1 MIAESQEMASCMHQ
15 LLFGIAL
22 LSMTVVL
29 ILSTLKYAK
38 PGFEF
43 WPPPHPT
50 SWQSR
55 AFRTL
60 FRIFFAGL
68 IALSIVAFD
77 PSQPLWRYLVGA
89 LLLLVGF
96 GFALRWTN
104 FLGWGNA
111 FGNSDGLK
119 TEGVYRFSRNPIY
132 MITLI
137 GMVGWALLI
146 NSWMVTTLLGLW
158 ACLYIAAPLLEEPW
172 MKQHYGDAF
181 VDYMSRAPRY
191 GSLRQIA
198 EHLLAILEL
207 KIPPLV
213 IIIVSA
219 AVMYACAVTI
229 PHDTFMPSE
238 LRIALASVAGIVA
251 AAVVVTA
258 LAAFR
263 RHQTTMNP
271 LNPDSTTALVTT
283 GIYAYSKNPMYLSML
298 IALMGWGF
306 FLGQLS
312 VAVGLVLYVVVI
324 TRLQI
329 APEERILRCK
339 FGDTY
344 SNYLNTSHRWFGL
357 RRATADVDEHESK
370 RLHRS

>member
-1 MIAESQEMASCMHQ
+1 MHQ

-22 LSMTVVL
+22 LSMTLVL

-43 WPPPHPT
+43 WPPPHPA

-55 AFRTL
+55 VFRTL
-60 FRIFFAGL
+60 FRVFFVAL

-77 PSQPLWRYLVGA
+77 SSQPLWRYLVGA
-89 LLLLVGF
+89 LLLLIGF

-111 FGNSDGLK
+111 FGESDGLK

-146 NSWMVTTLLGLW
+146 NSWMVTALLGLW

-181 VDYMSRAPRY
+181 VAYMSRVPRY

-207 KIPPLV
+207 KIPPLAIV
-213 IIIVSA
+213 IISA
-219 AVMYACAVTI
+219 AVMYTCAVTS
-229 PHDTFMPSE
+229 PHDAFISSE
-238 LRIALASVAGIVA
+238 LRVALAVVAAIIA
-251 AAVVVTA
+251 AAVALTA
-258 LAAFR
+258 LATFR

-271 LNPDSTTALVTT
+271 LNPDNTTALVTT
-283 GIYAYSKNPMYLSML
+283 GIYAYTRNPMYLSML
-298 IALMGWGF
+298 VALLGWGF

-312 VAVGLVLYVVVI
+312 VAVGLVFYVAAI

-339 FGDTY
+339 FGDSY
-344 SNYLNTSHRWFGL
+344 SSYLNSSHRWFGF
-357 RRATADVDEHESK
+357 R
-370 RLHRS
+370 

>member
-1 MIAESQEMASCMHQ
+1 MCIRDS
-15 LLFGIAL
+15 
-22 LSMTVVL
+22 
-29 ILSTLKYAK
+29 
-38 PGFEF
+38 
-43 WPPPHPT
+43 PT

-55 AFRTL
+55 VFRTL
-60 FRIFFAGL
+60 FRVFFVAL

-77 PSQPLWRYLVGA
+77 PSQPLWRYLVGVF
-89 LLLLVGF
+89 LLLVGF

-111 FGNSDGLK
+111 FGDSDRMK

-172 MKQHYGDAF
+172 MKQHYGDEF
-181 VDYMSRAPRY
+181 VAYMSRAPRY
-191 GSLRQIA
+191 GSLPQIA
-198 EHLLAILEL
+198 KHFLAILEL

-229 PHDTFMPSE
+229 PHEAFMPSE

-251 AAVVVTA
+251 AAVVTTA

-271 LNPDSTTALVTT
+271 LNPVSSTHLTLPT
-283 GIYAYSKNPMYLSML
+283 IY
-298 IALMGWGF
+298 
-306 FLGQLS
+306 S
-312 VAVGLVLYVVVI
+312 V
-324 TRLQI
+324 
-329 APEERILRCK
+329 
-339 FGDTY
+339 
-344 SNYLNTSHRWFGL
+344 
-357 RRATADVDEHESK
+357 
-370 RLHRS
+370 